1 MSTESEQ
8 TNIAAAWLDQAQ
20 GVRVPAAAA
29 AAPARMAARF
39 GAVAR
44 AAAARLPFGA
54 EPSGFRRIFAALAG
68 DGQPHDR

>member
-1 MSTESEQ
+1 MSTEFDQ
-8 TNIAAAWLDQAQ
+8 TDLAAAWLDQVQ
-20 GVRVPAAAA
+20 EVRVPIDAA

-54 EPSGFRRIFAALAG
+54 EPSGFRRLFAALAG
-68 DGQPHDR
+68 DGPAHDR